1 MKGVMGW
8 IRNQW
13 DRVGAWVCVV
23 AGALMVVFAWVGAS
37 KTPYTVEQIPYIIS
51 GGIGGLFLLGL
62 GAMLWVSADLRDQWR
77 TMEQIRTGQ
86 AGRAAEGDGDTIVLP
101 DAGDAGDAGGIG
113 GIGGTGGTG
122 GTGETGENG
131 VIRSR
136 PASRS

>member
-1 MKGVMGW
+1 MGW

-86 AGRAAEGDGDTIVLP
+86 AAEAAEGDVDTIVLP
-101 DAGDAGDAGGIG
+101 DTGD
-113 GIGGTGGTG
+113 
-122 GTGETGENG
+122 TGETASETG
-131 VIRSR
+131 VVRTGPVPRSGAQQR
-136 PASRS
+136 

>member
-1 MKGVMGW
+1 MGW

-86 AGRAAEGDGDTIVLP
+86 TAEAAEGEVDTIVLP
-101 DAGDAGDAGGIG
+101 DA
-113 GIGGTGGTG
+113 IGGTGGTG
-122 GTGETGENG
+122 GTGETGETG
-131 VIRSR
+131 VARTGPAPRSAAQPR
-136 PASRS
+136 

>member
-1 MKGVMGW
+1 MGW

-23 AGALMVVFAWVGAS
+23 AGALMVLFAWVGAS

-86 AGRAAEGDGDTIVLP
+86 AAEAAEGEVDTIVLP
-101 DAGDAGDAGGIG
+101 D
-113 GIGGTGGTG
+113 
-122 GTGETGENG
+122 TGETGETGETG
-131 VIRSR
+131 VGPAPRSGAQQR
-136 PASRS
+136 

>member
-23 AGALMVVFAWVGAS
+23 AGAVMVLFAWLGAGN
-37 KTPYTVEQIPYIIS
+37 TPYTVEQIPYIIS

-86 AGRAAEGDGDTIVLP
+86 AAPAAEGDGDTIVLP
-101 DAGDAGDAGGIG
+101 NAGDAGETAGAGE
-113 GIGGTGGTG
+113 
-122 GTGETGENG
+122 TGETGVVRTG
-131 VIRSR
+131 
-136 PASRS
+136 PASRSTAQPR